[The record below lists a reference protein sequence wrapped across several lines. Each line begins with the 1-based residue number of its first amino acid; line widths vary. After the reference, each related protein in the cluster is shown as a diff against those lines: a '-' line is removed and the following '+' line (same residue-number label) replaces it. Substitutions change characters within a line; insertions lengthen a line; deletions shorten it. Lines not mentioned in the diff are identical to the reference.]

1 MVMEKIG
8 ALIVGKLVV
17 DRHLHKVMDEDY
29 LLNATQ
35 FHDSMLQKG
44 VIKLKKR
51 MAMPVR
57 VLQVSRPDATTRAKM
72 HAQAQADDDNDEEG
86 EEDDDYFGRILD

>member
-1 MVMEKIG
+1 MWPSTRVPS
-8 ALIVGKLVV
+8 VT
-17 DRHLHKVMDEDY
+17 DEDC
-29 LLNATQ
+29 LLNASQ

-57 VLQVSRPDATTRAKM
+57 VLQVSRPDATTRAKI
-72 HAQAQADDDNDEEG
+72 HAQAHADDDNDEEG
-86 EEDDDYFGRILD
+86 EEDDDDYSGRALTFEQMQ